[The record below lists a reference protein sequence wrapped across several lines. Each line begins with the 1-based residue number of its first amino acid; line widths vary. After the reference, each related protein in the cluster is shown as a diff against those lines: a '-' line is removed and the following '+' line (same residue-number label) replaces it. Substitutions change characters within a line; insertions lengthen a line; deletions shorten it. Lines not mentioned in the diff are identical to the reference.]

1 MNREPKL
8 LVCLFSDPN
17 FLAVSILENLL
28 SKNCQVKI
36 VTEEKNIWGQRI
48 KHLATQTNISFIE
61 TNDYKSLSDFSYAIF
76 CGGFLNK
83 EKATSDFKKFISNK
97 NFGNAK
103 TLAVFPFETFS
114 LKESSKISISDN
126 AGIIYLGDVIGP
138 RFDLVSDLLLSKLIN
153 ESLNSSS
160 MTMGVGE
167 ILYPVFVAD
176 AAKTIV
182 KWLLSFGPYGKE
194 TFLLGHQTS
203 STEFWKQSSKS
214 LPNLKVLYDTKME
227 TRFIPR
233 GYDRVFINSNLSM
246 SLGETYQWISR
257 ERPVNKVNKEV
268 TKKSEIKTVTAKI
281 RKPISKARRF
291 TLALVFTFLFLPLLT
306 SIISGGLLYF
316 SFKQL
321 VSGKIENSRNLSLI
335 SKTVFSIGKSESNF
349 LSKIPLLGIPYKE
362 ATYISLAGETLSDI
376 SYSATPLIKDSYEIF
391 GQIFS
396 DGIYDIKTPSV
407 QIKSGLD
414 YIYQQISFFQISTQE
429 ASRNRTY
436 SAKQVLEVV
445 DFESLK
451 NTLQGIITLSDNL
464 PLLLGSDENKDYLV
478 LFQNNMELRPTGGF
492 IGSYAVTGF
501 SGGKMNGLNIND
513 IYSADGQLKGHVEPP
528 TPIRN
533 YLNEANWWFRD
544 SNWNPDFPT
553 SAGRA
558 EWFLKKE
565 MDQEVDGV
573 IAIDLQPIKDILQ
586 HTGPIFL
593 PDYNSTISS
602 DNLYEK
608 TQEEVQSDFFPG
620 SRRKASFLTALSRSL
635 ISEIPKLD
643 PKTKIKVIKS
653 LYDSLIGRH
662 IQIYVHDKNISDAVS
677 KLGWDGSIQSYSCGD
692 GCYSDFFADVEANV
706 GVNKA
711 NYFVKRQVN
720 FSVNISQNRVS
731 RRASIKLENSA
742 NPALGLAGIYKTYM
756 RILIPS
762 DSTLISVRSK
772 IGQSE
777 EAAQPEIT
785 QEKGRQ
791 EVGVMIEVNPKTTSE
806 IIFEWQDVIPDE
818 KEIGSYG
825 LFIRKQAGVENDPLS
840 VVFSGK
846 EKVLTSPT
854 FTLTDGGV
862 YKYNTSLD
870 KDFFARLSWK

>member
-17 FLAVSILENLL
+17 FLAVNILENLL

-36 VTEEKNIWGQRI
+36 VTEEKKIWGQRT
-48 KHLATQTNISFIE
+48 KHLATQTNISFVE
-61 TNDYKSLSDFSYAIF
+61 TDNYKNISDFSYAIF

-83 EKATSDFKKFISNK
+83 EKTVSDFKKFISNK

-126 AGIIYLGDVIGP
+126 AGIIYLGDIIGP
-138 RFDLVSDLLLSKLIN
+138 RIDLTSDLLLPKLIS
-153 ESLNSSS
+153 ESLNYRS

-167 ILYPVFVAD
+167 ILYPIFVAD

-203 STEFWKQSSKS
+203 STEFWKQSSKF

-233 GYDRVFINSNLSM
+233 GYDRVFVSSNLSM
-246 SLGETYQWISR
+246 SLGETYKWIGR
-257 ERPVNKVNKEV
+257 ERPISDNKQGNNEK
-268 TKKSEIKTVTAKI
+268 IKTKI
-281 RKPISKARRF
+281 SATKVKKPKSKTKRF
-291 TLALVFTFLFLPLLT
+291 ILFLIFMVLFLPFLT
-306 SIISGGLLYF
+306 SIFSGGLLYL
-316 SFKQL
+316 SFRQF
-321 VSGKIENSRNLSLI
+321 VSGRVDNSRNLLLV
-335 SKTVFSIGKSESNF
+335 SKTISSFGKSESIF

-362 ATYISLAGETLSDI
+362 TAYISLVGETLSDL
-376 SYSATPLIKDSYEIF
+376 SYSAMPLVKNGYEIF

-407 QIKSGLD
+407 EIKSGLD
-414 YIYQQISFFQISTQE
+414 YIYQQLSFFQISTQE
-429 ASRNRTY
+429 ASRNKTY
-436 SAKQVLEVV
+436 SAKQVLEIV
-445 DFESLK
+445 DFENLK
-451 NTLQGIITLSDNL
+451 NTLQGAIVLSDNL
-464 PLLLGSDENKDYLV
+464 PSILGDGENRDYLV

-492 IGSYAVTGF
+492 IGSYAVAGF
-501 SGGKMNGLNIND
+501 SGGRMNGLNIND
-513 IYSADGQLKGHVEPP
+513 VYSADGQLKGHVEPP
-528 TPIRN
+528 LPIKN

-586 HTGPIFL
+586 HAGPIFL
-593 PDYNSTISS
+593 PDYNLTISS

-608 TQEEVQSDFFPG
+608 TQEEVQSNFFPG

-635 ISEIPKLD
+635 ISEIPKLS
-643 PKTKIKVIKS
+643 PKTKIKILKS
-653 LYDSLIGRH
+653 LYDSLVGRH
-662 IQIYVHDKNISDAVS
+662 IQIYIHNEGVSDAVT

-706 GVNKA
+706 GVNKS
-711 NYFVKRQVN
+711 NYFVKRQIN
-720 FSVNISQNRVS
+720 FSVNVGQNKVS
-731 RRASIKLENSA
+731 RRVSIKLENSA
-742 NPALGLAGIYKTYM
+742 NPALGLAGIYRTYM

-762 DSTLISVRSK
+762 DSTLVSVRNRV
-772 IGQSE
+772 GQSE
-777 EAAQPEIT
+777 KNIQPEIT

-806 IIFEWQDVIPDE
+806 IIFEWQNTIQDE
-818 KEIGSYG
+818 REIGSYG

-840 VVFSGK
+840 IVFSGK
-846 EKVLTSPT
+846 DKVSTKPT

-862 YKYNTSLD
+862 YKYNTGLD